1 MESTKKRKLNLAL
14 QGGGAHG
21 AFTWGVLDRLL
32 QEEDLE
38 IVGVSGTS
46 AGAVNGACLIYGLTQ
61 GGNESARDVLSEFW
75 KKNSGSQKYSF
86 LQPTIYDKV
95 MSNGNI
101 DFNPFFWFFSLL
113 SKSLSPYQWNPLM
126 KNSLKELL
134 LDVIDF
140 DAIQKETNHKLF
152 LTATNI
158 RTSKVKIFQNAEITA
173 DAVCA
178 SACLPHLFQ
187 AVEIDGEFYWDGG
200 YIGNPAMFPLFEQ
213 TKCTDLML
221 IQIDS
226 INYSKVPTKMSEIFD
241 RATDISFNSSLMRE
255 MRAISFVTKII
266 DKGFDDDGRLIKTN
280 IHYISTGNLLN
291 NYSGSSKT
299 NVDWDWL
306 CYLRDSGRTKAEAW
320 IQEHYEKIGKSSSCD
335 INCIFL

>member
-1 MESTKKRKLNLAL
+1 MKKRKLNLAL

-32 QEEDLE
+32 QEKNLE
-38 IVGVSGTS
+38 VVGVSGTS

-61 GGNESARDVLSEFW
+61 GGNEAARDVLSEFW
-75 KKNSGSQKYSF
+75 RKNSESQRNSP
-86 LQPTIYDKV
+86 LQPTIFDKA

-101 DFNPFFWFFSLL
+101 DFNPFFWFFSMM

-140 DAIQKETNHKLF
+140 DAIQKEIKHKLF

-178 SACLPHLFQ
+178 SACLPHIFQ

-213 TKCTDLML
+213 TQCTDLML

-226 INYSKVPTKMSEIFD
+226 INYNKVPTKMSEIFD

-266 DKGFDDDGRLIKTN
+266 DKGFDDDGRLVKTN
-280 IHYISTGNLLN
+280 IHYISTGDLMN

-306 CYLRDSGRTKAEAW
+306 CYLRDNGRTKAEAW
-320 IQEHYEKIGKSSSCD
+320 IREHYEKIGKSSSCD

>member
-1 MESTKKRKLNLAL
+1 
-14 QGGGAHG
+14 
-21 AFTWGVLDRLL
+21 
-32 QEEDLE
+32 
-38 IVGVSGTS
+38 
-46 AGAVNGACLIYGLTQ
+46 
-61 GGNESARDVLSEFW
+61 
-75 KKNSGSQKYSF
+75 
-86 LQPTIYDKV
+86 
-95 MSNGNI
+95 
-101 DFNPFFWFFSLL
+101 
-113 SKSLSPYQWNPLM
+113 M

-140 DAIQKETNHKLF
+140 DAIQKEREHKLF

-158 RTSKVKIFQNAEITA
+158 RTSKVKIFHNAEITA

-187 AVEIDGEFYWDGG
+187 AVEIEGEFYWDGG

-226 INYSKVPTKMSEIFD
+226 INYNKVPTKMSEIFD

-266 DKGFDDDGRLIKTN
+266 DKGFDDGGRLIKTN
-280 IHYISTGNLLN
+280 IHYISTGDLLN

-306 CYLRDSGRTKAEAW
+306 CYLRDNGRAKAEAW
-320 IQEHYEKIGKSSSCD
+320 IREHYEKIGKSSSCD

>member
-1 MESTKKRKLNLAL
+1 MKKKKLNLAL

-32 QEEDLE
+32 EEKSLD

-46 AGAVNGACLIYGLTQ
+46 AGAVNGACLVYGLTQ
-61 GGNESARDVLSEFW
+61 GGNEAARNTLSAFW
-75 KKNSGSQKYSF
+75 RKNSESQQYSP
-86 LQPTIYDKV
+86 LQPTILDK
-95 MSNGNI
+95 MLSNGNI
-101 DFNPFFWFFSLL
+101 DFNPLFWFFSTI

-126 KNSLKELL
+126 KNPLKNLL
-134 LDVIDF
+134 LDIIDF
-140 DAIQKETNHKLF
+140 DVIQKERRHKLF

-158 RTSKVKIFQNAEITA
+158 RTSKVRIFCNTEITS

-187 AVEIDGEFYWDGG
+187 AVEIDGEYYWDGG

-213 TKCTDLML
+213 TQCTDLML

-226 INYSKVPTKMSEIFD
+226 IDYNKVPTRMPDIID

-266 DKGFDDDGRLIKTN
+266 EKGFDDGGRLIKTN
-280 IHYISTGNLLN
+280 IHYISTGNLMN
-291 NYSGSSKT
+291 QYNGSSKL

-306 CYLRDSGRTKAEAW
+306 CYLREKGKMQADAW
-320 IQEHYEKIGKSSSCD
+320 IRDHYGSIGRKSSCD
-335 INCIFL
+335 VNCIFL

>member
-1 MESTKKRKLNLAL
+1 MKKRKMNLAL
-14 QGGGAHG
+14 QGGGSHG

-32 QEEDLE
+32 EEKDLE

-46 AGAVNGACLIYGLTQ
+46 AGAVNGACLVYGLTQ
-61 GGNESARDVLSEFW
+61 GGNETARDVLGEVW
-75 KKNSGSQKYSF
+75 RKNSESQQLSP
-86 LQPTIYDKV
+86 LQPTIIDK
-95 MSNGNI
+95 MISNGNI
-101 DFNPFFWFFSLL
+101 DFNPFFRFFSLL

-126 KNSLKELL
+126 KNPLKDLL
-134 LDVIDF
+134 LDIIDF
-140 DAIQKETNHKLF
+140 NAIQKQQRYKLF

-158 RTSKVKIFQNAEITA
+158 RTSKVKIFHNAEITA
-173 DAVCA
+173 EAVCA

-187 AVEIDGEFYWDGG
+187 AVEIDGEYYWDGG

-213 TKCTDLML
+213 TRCKDLML

-226 INYSKVPTKMSEIFD
+226 IDYNKVPTQMSEIID

-255 MRAISFVTKII
+255 MRAICFVTKII
-266 DKGFDDDGRLIKTN
+266 EKGFDDDGRLVKTN
-280 IHYISTGNLLN
+280 IHYISTGDLMNRYN
-291 NYSGSSKT
+291 GSSKL

-306 CYLRDSGRTKAEAW
+306 SFLKENGRCKAEAW
-320 IQEHYEKIGKSSSCD
+320 IAENYKKIGRQGTCD

>member
-1 MESTKKRKLNLAL
+1 MKKRKLNLAL

-32 QEEDLE
+32 EEEDLE

-46 AGAVNGACLIYGLTQ
+46 AGAVNGACLVCGLTQ
-61 GGNESARDVLSEFW
+61 GGNEAARALLSDFW
-75 KKNSGSQKYSF
+75 RKNSESQQFSL
-86 LQPTIYDKV
+86 LQPTLIDK
-95 MSNGNI
+95 MASRGNI
-101 DFNPFFWFFSLL
+101 TFNPFFWTFSVI
-113 SKSLSPYQWNPLM
+113 SKTFSPYQWNPLM
-126 KNSLKELL
+126 QNPLKDLL
-134 LDVIDF
+134 ADVIDF
-140 DAIQKETNHKLF
+140 SAIQHQQRYKLF

-158 RTSKVKIFQNAEITA
+158 RTSKVRIFHNAEVTA

-213 TKCTDLML
+213 TQCTDLML

-226 INYSKVPTKMSEIFD
+226 IDYNRVPTQMSEIVD
-241 RATDISFNSSLMRE
+241 RSTDISFNSSLMRE

-266 DKGFDDDGRLIKTN
+266 DRGFNDGGRLIKTN
-280 IHYISTGNLLN
+280 IHYISTGDLMNQYN
-291 NYSGSSKT
+291 GSSKL
-299 NVDWDWL
+299 NVDWGWL
-306 CYLRDSGRTKAEAW
+306 SYLMENGREKADVW
-320 IQEHYEKIGKSSSCD
+320 IRENYDQIGRKSSCD
-335 INCIFL
+335 VKCIFL

>member
-1 MESTKKRKLNLAL
+1 MKKRKLNLAL

-32 QEEDLE
+32 EEKDLE

-61 GGNESARDVLSEFW
+61 GGNEAARGVLSEFW
-75 KKNSGSQKYSF
+75 RKNSESQQYSP
-86 LQPTIYDKV
+86 LQPTILDKMV
-95 MSNGNI
+95 SNGNI
-101 DFNPFFWFFSLL
+101 DFNPFFLFFSMI

-126 KNSLKELL
+126 KNHLKDLL

-140 DAIQKETNHKLF
+140 DAIQKERKHKLF

-158 RTSKVKIFQNAEITA
+158 RTSKVKIFHNPEITV

-187 AVEIDGEFYWDGG
+187 AVEIEGEFYWDGG

-213 TKCTDLML
+213 TQCTDLML
-221 IQIDS
+221 IQIDN
-226 INYSKVPTKMSEIFD
+226 IDYNKVPTKMSEIID

-266 DKGFDDDGRLIKTN
+266 EKGFDDDGRLIKTN
-280 IHYISTGNLLN
+280 IHYISTGDLMNR
-291 NYSGSSKT
+291 YSGSSKL

-306 CYLRDSGRTKAEAW
+306 CYLRENGRTKAETW
-320 IQEHYEKIGKSSSCD
+320 IHEHYEKIGRESSCD
-335 INCIFL
+335 VNCIFL

>member
-1 MESTKKRKLNLAL
+1 MKKRKLNLAL

-32 QEEDLE
+32 EEKDLE

-61 GGNESARDVLSEFW
+61 GGNEAARNVLSEFW
-75 KKNSGSQKYSF
+75 QKNSESQQNSP
-86 LQPTIYDKV
+86 LQPTIFDK
-95 MSNGNI
+95 MLSNGNI
-101 DFNPFFWFFSLL
+101 DFNPFFLFFSMI

-126 KNSLKELL
+126 KNHLKELL

-140 DAIQKETNHKLF
+140 NAIQKERKHKLF

-158 RTSKVKIFQNAEITA
+158 RTSKVKIFHNPEITV

-187 AVEIDGEFYWDGG
+187 AVEIEGEFYWDGG

-213 TKCTDLML
+213 TQCTDLML
-221 IQIDS
+221 IQIDN
-226 INYSKVPTKMSEIFD
+226 IDYNKVPTKMSEIID

-255 MRAISFVTKII
+255 MRAIDFVTKII
-266 DKGFDDDGRLIKTN
+266 EKGFDDDGRLIKTN
-280 IHYISTGNLLN
+280 IHYISTGDLMNH
-291 NYSGSSKT
+291 YSGSSKA

-306 CYLRDSGRTKAEAW
+306 CYLRENGRTKAEAW
-320 IQEHYEKIGKSSSCD
+320 IREHYEKIGKRSSCD

>member
-1 MESTKKRKLNLAL
+1 MKKKKLNLAL

-32 QEEDLE
+32 EETDLE

-61 GGNESARDVLSEFW
+61 GGNGAARDVLSGFW
-75 KKNSGSQKYSF
+75 RKNSESQQYSP
-86 LQPTIYDKV
+86 LQPTVLDKMV
-95 MSNGNI
+95 SNGNI
-101 DFNPFFWFFSLL
+101 VFNPFFLFFSMI

-126 KNSLKELL
+126 KNPLRDLL

-140 DAIQKETNHKLF
+140 DAIQKERRRKLF

-158 RTSKVKIFQNAEITA
+158 RTSKVKIFHNPEITV

-213 TKCTDLML
+213 TQCTDLML
-221 IQIDS
+221 IQIDN
-226 INYSKVPTKMSEIFD
+226 IDYNKAPTKMSEIID
-241 RATDISFNSSLMRE
+241 RATDISFNSSLMSE
-255 MRAISFVTKII
+255 MRAIDFVTKII
-266 DKGFDDDGRLIKTN
+266 EKGFDDDGRLIKTN
-280 IHYISTGNLLN
+280 IHYISTGDLMNH
-291 NYSGSSKT
+291 YSGSSKL

-306 CYLRDSGRTKAEAW
+306 IFLRDNGRSKADEW
-320 IQEHYEKIGKSSSCD
+320 IRENYEKIGKRSSCD

>member
-1 MESTKKRKLNLAL
+1 MKKKKLNLAL
-14 QGGGAHG
+14 QGGGSHG

-32 QEEDLE
+32 EEKDLE

-46 AGAVNGACLIYGLTQ
+46 AGAVNGACLVYGLTQ
-61 GGNESARDVLSEFW
+61 GGNAAARDVLSEVW
-75 KKNSGSQKYSF
+75 RKNSESQQHSI
-86 LQPTIYDKV
+86 LQPTIVDKM

-101 DFNPFFWFFSLL
+101 DFNPYFRFFSML

-126 KNSLKELL
+126 KNPLKDLL
-134 LDVIDF
+134 LDIIDF
-140 DAIQKETNHKLF
+140 DAIQKQQRYKLF

-158 RTSKVKIFQNAEITA
+158 RTSKVKIFHNAEITA

-213 TKCTDLML
+213 TRCKDLML

-226 INYSKVPTKMSEIFD
+226 IDYNKAPTQMSDIID

-255 MRAISFVTKII
+255 MRAICFVTKII
-266 DKGFDDDGRLIKTN
+266 EKGFDDDGRLLKTN
-280 IHYISTGNLLN
+280 IHYISTGDLMNRYN
-291 NYSGSSKT
+291 GSSKL

-306 CYLRDSGRTKAEAW
+306 SYLKENGRGKAEAW
-320 IQEHYEKIGKSSSCD
+320 IAENYKKIGRQSSCD

>member
-1 MESTKKRKLNLAL
+1 MKKRKLNLAL

-32 QEEDLE
+32 EEKGLE

-61 GGNESARDVLSEFW
+61 GGNEAARGVLSEFW
-75 KKNSGSQKYSF
+75 RKNSESQQHSP
-86 LQPTIYDKV
+86 LQPTILDK
-95 MSNGNI
+95 MLSNGNI
-101 DFNPFFWFFSLL
+101 DFNPFFLFFSMI
-113 SKSLSPYQWNPLM
+113 SKSFSPYQWNPLM
-126 KNSLKELL
+126 KNHLKDLL

-140 DAIQKETNHKLF
+140 DAIQKERKHKLF

-158 RTSKVKIFQNAEITA
+158 RTSKVKIFHNPEITV

-187 AVEIDGEFYWDGG
+187 AVEIEGEFYWDGG

-213 TKCTDLML
+213 TQCTDLML
-221 IQIDS
+221 IQIDN
-226 INYSKVPTKMSEIFD
+226 IDYNKVPTKMSEIID

-255 MRAISFVTKII
+255 MRAIDFVTKII
-266 DKGFDDDGRLIKTN
+266 EKGFDDDGRLIKTN
-280 IHYISTGNLLN
+280 IHYISTGDLMNH
-291 NYSGSSKT
+291 YSGSSKA

-306 CYLRDSGRTKAEAW
+306 CYLRENGRTKAEAW
-320 IQEHYEKIGKSSSCD
+320 IREHYEKIGKRSSCD

>member
-1 MESTKKRKLNLAL
+1 MKKRKLNLAL

-32 QEEDLE
+32 EEKDLE

-61 GGNESARDVLSEFW
+61 GGNEAARDVLSEFW
-75 KKNSGSQKYSF
+75 RKNSESHQYSL
-86 LQPTIYDKV
+86 LQPTILDK
-95 MSNGNI
+95 MLSNGNI
-101 DFNPFFWFFSLL
+101 DFNPFFWFFSMI

-126 KNSLKELL
+126 KNPLKDLL

-140 DAIQKETNHKLF
+140 DAIQKERKHKLF

-158 RTSKVKIFQNAEITA
+158 RTSKVKIFHNPEITA

-178 SACLPHLFQ
+178 SACLPHVFR

-213 TKCTDLML
+213 TQCTDLML

-226 INYSKVPTKMSEIFD
+226 IDYNKVPTQMSEIVD

-266 DKGFDDDGRLIKTN
+266 EKGFDDDGRLIKTN
-280 IHYISTGNLLN
+280 IHYISTGDLMNH
-291 NYSGSSKT
+291 YSGSSKA

-306 CYLRDSGRTKAEAW
+306 SFLRENGRTKAEAW
-320 IQEHYEKIGKSSSCD
+320 IREHYEKIGKRSSCD

>member
-1 MESTKKRKLNLAL
+1 MKKRKLNLAL

-32 QEEDLE
+32 QEKDLE
-38 IVGVSGTS
+38 IVGISGTS
-46 AGAVNGACLIYGLTQ
+46 AGAVNGACLIYGLTK
-61 GGNESARDVLSEFW
+61 GGNESAREVLSEFW
-75 KKNSGSQKYSF
+75 KKNSESQKNSP
-86 LQPTIYDKV
+86 LQPTIFDKA

-101 DFNPFFWFFSLL
+101 DFNPFFWFFSMM

-126 KNSLKELL
+126 KNRLKELL

-140 DAIQKETNHKLF
+140 DAIQKETNRKLF

-158 RTSKVKIFQNAEITA
+158 RTSKVKIFHNAEITA

-178 SACLPHLFQ
+178 SACLPYLFQ
-187 AVEIDGEFYWDGG
+187 AVEIEGEFYWDGG

-226 INYSKVPTKMSEIFD
+226 INYNKVPTKMSEIFD

-255 MRAISFVTKII
+255 MRAISFVSKII

-280 IHYISTGNLLN
+280 IHYISTGDLMN

-306 CYLRDSGRTKAEAW
+306 CYLRDNGRTKAEAW
-320 IQEHYEKIGKSSSCD
+320 ILENYEKIGKSSSCD

>member
-1 MESTKKRKLNLAL
+1 MKKKKLNLAL

-32 QEEDLE
+32 EERDLE

-46 AGAVNGACLIYGLTQ
+46 AGAVNGACLIFGLIQ
-61 GGNESARDVLSEFW
+61 GGNEAARDVLSEFW
-75 KKNSGSQKYSF
+75 RKNSASQRYSP
-86 LQPTIYDKV
+86 LQPTIFDKM

-101 DFNPFFWFFSLL
+101 DFNPVFLFCSMI
-113 SKSLSPYQWNPLM
+113 SKSLSPYQWNLFMNNPL
-126 KNSLKELL
+126 KDLL

-140 DAIQKETNHKLF
+140 DVIQKECKRKLF

-158 RTSKVKIFQNAEITA
+158 RTSKVKIFQNSEITA

-187 AVEIDGEFYWDGG
+187 AVEIEGEFYWDGG

-213 TKCTDLML
+213 TQCTDLML

-226 INYSKVPTKMSEIFD
+226 IDYNKVPTKISEILD

-266 DKGFDDDGRLIKTN
+266 EKGFDDDGRLIKTN
-280 IHYISTGNLLN
+280 IHYISTGDLMNQ
-291 NYSGSSKT
+291 YSGSSKM

-306 CYLRDSGRTKAEAW
+306 CYLKENGRINADAW
-320 IQEHYEKIGKSSSCD
+320 IREHYEKIGRENSCD

>member
-1 MESTKKRKLNLAL
+1 MKKRKLNLAL

-32 QEEDLE
+32 KERDLE

-61 GGNESARDVLSEFW
+61 GGNEAARGVLSEFW
-75 KKNSGSQKYSF
+75 RKNSESQQHSP
-86 LQPTIYDKV
+86 LQPTILDK
-95 MSNGNI
+95 MLSNGNI
-101 DFNPFFWFFSLL
+101 DFNPFFLFFSMI
-113 SKSLSPYQWNPLM
+113 SKSFSPYQWNPLM
-126 KNSLKELL
+126 KNHLKDLL

-140 DAIQKETNHKLF
+140 DAIQKERKHKLF

-158 RTSKVKIFQNAEITA
+158 RTSKVKIFHNPEITV

-187 AVEIDGEFYWDGG
+187 AVEIEGEFYWDGG

-213 TKCTDLML
+213 TQCTDLML
-221 IQIDS
+221 IQIDN
-226 INYSKVPTKMSEIFD
+226 IDYNKVPTKMSEIID

-255 MRAISFVTKII
+255 MRAIDFVTKII
-266 DKGFDDDGRLIKTN
+266 EKGFDDDGRLIKTN
-280 IHYISTGNLLN
+280 IHYISTGDLMNH
-291 NYSGSSKT
+291 YSGSSKA

-306 CYLRDSGRTKAEAW
+306 CYLRENGRTKAEAW
-320 IQEHYEKIGKSSSCD
+320 IREHYEKIGKRSSCD

>member
-1 MESTKKRKLNLAL
+1 MKKKKLNLAL

-32 QEEDLE
+32 EERDLE

-46 AGAVNGACLIYGLTQ
+46 AGAVNAACMIYGLTQ
-61 GGNESARDVLSEFW
+61 GGNESAREVLFEFW
-75 KKNSGSQKYSF
+75 RKNSESHQFSP
-86 LQPTIYDKV
+86 LQPTIIDK
-95 MSNGNI
+95 MTSKGNVS
-101 DFNPFFWFFSLL
+101 FNPFFWIFSMI

-126 KNSLKELL
+126 KNPLKKLL
-134 LDVIDF
+134 LDIIDF
-140 DAIQKETNHKLF
+140 DAIQNERKHKLF

-158 RTSKVKIFQNAEITA
+158 RTSKVKIFHNAEITA

-178 SACLPHLFQ
+178 SACLPHMFQ

-213 TKCTDLML
+213 TQCTDLML

-226 INYSKVPTKMSEIFD
+226 IDYNKVPTQMSEIVD

-255 MRAISFVTKII
+255 MRAISFVTNII

-280 IHYISTGNLLN
+280 IHYISTGDLMNHYN
-291 NYSGSSKT
+291 GSSKL

-306 CYLRDSGRTKAEAW
+306 SYLMENGRGKAEAW
-320 IQEHYEKIGKSSSCD
+320 IRENYNKIGKGSSCD
-335 INCIFL
+335 VNCIFL

>member
-1 MESTKKRKLNLAL
+1 MEKRKLNLAL

-32 QEEDLE
+32 QEKDLE

-61 GGNESARDVLSEFW
+61 GGNEAARDVLSEFW
-75 KKNSGSQKYSF
+75 KKNSESQKNSP
-86 LQPTIYDKV
+86 LQPTIFDKA

-101 DFNPFFWFFSLL
+101 DFNPFFWFFSMM

-134 LDVIDF
+134 LNVIDF
-140 DAIQKETNHKLF
+140 EAIQKEREHKLF

-173 DAVCA
+173 EAVCA

-187 AVEIDGEFYWDGG
+187 AVEIEGEFYWDGG

-226 INYSKVPTKMSEIFD
+226 INYKKVPTKMSEIFD

-266 DKGFDDDGRLIKTN
+266 DKGFNDNGRLIKTN
-280 IHYISTGNLLN
+280 IHYISTGDLLN
-291 NYSGSSKT
+291 NYSGSSKN

-306 CYLRDSGRTKAEAW
+306 SYLRDNGRTKAEAW
-320 IQEHYEKIGKSSSCD
+320 IREHYEKIGKSSSCD
-335 INCIFL
+335 INCTFL

>member
-1 MESTKKRKLNLAL
+1 MKKKKLNLAL

-32 QEEDLE
+32 EERDLQ

-61 GGNESARDVLSEFW
+61 GGNESARRVLFDFW
-75 KKNSGSQKYSF
+75 RKNSESQQFSP
-86 LQPTIYDKV
+86 LQPTAIDK
-95 MSNGNI
+95 MASKGNI
-101 DFNPFFWFFSLL
+101 SFNPFFWAFSII
-113 SKSLSPYQWNPLM
+113 SKSLSPYHWNPLM
-126 KNSLKELL
+126 KNPLKNLL

-140 DAIQKETNHKLF
+140 EAIQNERNYKLF

-158 RTSKVKIFQNAEITA
+158 RTSKVRIFHNAEVTA

-213 TKCTDLML
+213 TQCTDLML

-226 INYSKVPTKMSEIFD
+226 IDYDKVPTQMSEIVD

-255 MRAISFVTKII
+255 MRAISFVTNII

-280 IHYISTGNLLN
+280 IHYISTGDLMNHYN
-291 NYSGSSKT
+291 GSSKL
-299 NVDWDWL
+299 NCDWDWL
-306 CYLRDSGRTKAEAW
+306 SYLMENGRGKADAW
-320 IQEHYEKIGKSSSCD
+320 IRENYNKIGKESSCD
-335 INCIFL
+335 VNCIFL

>member
-1 MESTKKRKLNLAL
+1 MKEKRKLNLAL

-38 IVGVSGTS
+38 IAGVSGTS
-46 AGAVNGACLIYGLTQ
+46 AGAVNGVCLIYGLIK
-61 GGNESARDVLSEFW
+61 GGNESARAVLSEFW
-75 KKNSGSQKYSF
+75 KKNSESQKNSP
-86 LQPTIYDKV
+86 LQPTIFDKA

-101 DFNPFFWFFSLL
+101 DFNPFFWFFSLI

-126 KNSLKELL
+126 KNCLKELL

-140 DAIQKETNHKLF
+140 EAIQKETGLKLF

-158 RTSKVKIFQNAEITA
+158 RTSKVKIFHNAEITA

-178 SACLPHLFQ
+178 SACLPYLFQ
-187 AVEIDGEFYWDGG
+187 AVEIEGEFYWDGG
-200 YIGNPAMFPLFEQ
+200 YIGNPAMFPIFEQ
-213 TKCTDLML
+213 TRCTDLML
-221 IQIDS
+221 VQIDS
-226 INYSKVPTKMSEIFD
+226 INYSKVPVRMSEIFD

-255 MRAISFVTKII
+255 MRAISFISKII
-266 DKGFDDDGRLIKTN
+266 DKGFDDGGRLVKTN
-280 IHYISTGNLLN
+280 IHYISTGDLMNR
-291 NYSGSSKT
+291 YSGSSKT

-306 CYLRDSGRTKAEAW
+306 CFLRDNGRAKAEAW
-320 IQEHYEKIGKSSSCD
+320 IQEHYEKIGKASSCD
-335 INCIFL
+335 INSIFL

>member
-1 MESTKKRKLNLAL
+1 MKKKKLNLAL

-32 QEEDLE
+32 EETDLE

-61 GGNESARDVLSEFW
+61 GGNGAARDVLSEFW
-75 KKNSGSQKYSF
+75 RKNSESQQYSP
-86 LQPTIYDKV
+86 LQPTVLDKMV
-95 MSNGNI
+95 SNGNI
-101 DFNPFFWFFSLL
+101 VFNPFFLFFSMI

-126 KNSLKELL
+126 KNPLRDLL

-140 DAIQKETNHKLF
+140 DAIQKERRRKLF

-158 RTSKVKIFQNAEITA
+158 RTSKVKIFHNPEITV

-187 AVEIDGEFYWDGG
+187 AVEIDGDFYWDGG

-213 TKCTDLML
+213 TQCTDLML
-221 IQIDS
+221 IQIDN
-226 INYSKVPTKMSEIFD
+226 IDYNKAPTKMSEIID

-255 MRAISFVTKII
+255 MRAIDFVTKII
-266 DKGFDDDGRLIKTN
+266 EKGFDDDGRLIKTN
-280 IHYISTGNLLN
+280 IHYISTGDLMNH
-291 NYSGSSKT
+291 YSGSSKL

-306 CYLRDSGRTKAEAW
+306 IFLRDNGRSKADEW
-320 IQEHYEKIGKSSSCD
+320 IRENYEKIGKRSSCD